1 MKLLNKMQ
9 KESCT
14 KCKEILEQNTRKVLT
29 FVNKRGYN
37 VYNSSRYLISTI
49 IKMWTAT
56 LFAKY
61 KFIGERKW
69 TATLLARYKWAGGKM
84 LIIVKYGV

>member
-1 MKLLNKMQ
+1 MESKVSNLLLKDGNV
-9 KESCT
+9 E
-14 KCKEILEQNTRKVLT
+14 KVLT
-29 FVNKRGYN
+29 FVNIIGYN
-37 VYNSSRYLISTI
+37 EYNSSRYLISAI

-61 KFIGERKW
+61 KFIGEKMW

>member
-1 MKLLNKMQ
+1 M
-9 KESCT
+9 
-14 KCKEILEQNTRKVLT
+14 T
-29 FVNKRGYN
+29 FVNKKEYN
-37 VYNSSRYLISTI
+37 EYNSSGYLISAI
-49 IKMWTAT
+49 IKMWVAT

-61 KFIGERKW
+61 KFIGEKMW